1 MHDFAT
7 AGALMIERLFVAH
20 DIRFSYDPNEVAL
33 LGANIHIREGAR
45 LALVGANGA
54 GKSTLLL
61 AMAGLI
67 PATLSKLYINDC
79 PVIARTAKDFKKHIK
94 TALLMQ
100 DPDHQLIAP
109 SLIQD
114 VMLGPLAAGKD
125 PAECEQ
131 QAILLLQGLGLGGL
145 ELRAPHTLSLG
156 QKKKAALAGLLICE
170 PKILL
175 LDEPTA
181 GLDGKGTREL
191 LKLLCSCLNPETAV
205 VIATHDLGFMKLWA
219 DEVLVVDQGKTADQL
234 KLKNFLLNQ
243 RLLETCGFEPE
254 YTKELTWKQL
264 SLNPFPLL

>member
-1 MHDFAT
+1 
-7 AGALMIERLFVAH
+7 MIERLFVAH
-20 DIRFSYDPNEVAL
+20 DIQYSYGPNEIAL
-33 LGANIHIREGAR
+33 MGASIHIKEAAR

-67 PATLSKLYINDC
+67 PATLGKLYINDG
-79 PVIARTAKDFKKHIK
+79 PVIARTAKDLKQHIK

-109 SLIQD
+109 SVIQD

-125 PAECEQ
+125 PEECEQ
-131 QAILLLQGLGLGGL
+131 RAIMLLHGLGLGGL
-145 ELRAPHTLSLG
+145 EFRAPHTLSLG

-170 PKILL
+170 PRLLL

-181 GLDGKGTREL
+181 GLDGRGTREL
-191 LKLLCSCLNPETAV
+191 LKLLRTCLNPETAV
-205 VIATHDLGFMKLWA
+205 VIATHDLDFIKLWA

-234 KLKNFLLNQ
+234 NLKSFLLNQ

-254 YTKELTWKQL
+254 YAKELTWKQL
-264 SLNPFPLL
+264 SPNPFPLL

>member
-1 MHDFAT
+1 
-7 AGALMIERLFVAH
+7 MIERLFVAH
-20 DIRFSYDPNEVAL
+20 DIRFSYDPHEVAL
-33 LGANIHIREGAR
+33 LGASIHIKEGAR

-67 PATLSKLYINDC
+67 PATLGKLYINDC
-79 PVIARTAKDFKKHIK
+79 PVITRTAKDLKKHLK

-125 PAECEQ
+125 PVEYEQ
-131 QAILLLQGLGLGGL
+131 KAILLLQGLGLSGL

-170 PKILL
+170 PKLLL

-181 GLDGKGTREL
+181 GLDGRGTREL
-191 LKLLCSCLNPETAV
+191 LKLLRSCLSPETAV
-205 VIATHDLGFMKLWA
+205 VIATHDLGFVKLWA
-219 DEVLVVDQGKTADQL
+219 DEVLVVDEGKTADQL
-234 KLKNFLLNQ
+234 KIKSFLQNQ
-243 RLLETCGFEPE
+243 SLLETCGFEPE
-254 YTKELTWKQL
+254 YAKEFTWKQL
-264 SLNPFPLL
+264 SPNPFPLL